1 MEKGQERLDFAR
13 LAQSLESFSRRSS
26 EHSCLVNEPKA
37 VFDGPAQ
44 REAQRFAAEA
54 LGEAGASD
62 E

>member
-44 REAQRFAAEA
+44 RETERLADGA
-54 LGEAGASD
+54 LE